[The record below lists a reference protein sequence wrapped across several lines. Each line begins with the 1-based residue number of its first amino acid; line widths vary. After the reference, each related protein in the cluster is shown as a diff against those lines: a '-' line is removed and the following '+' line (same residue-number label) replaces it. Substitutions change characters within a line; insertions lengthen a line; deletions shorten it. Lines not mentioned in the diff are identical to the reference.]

1 MQEHGLQHTD
11 YDGDL
16 HKRKKH
22 GFRQISQAGTIVN
35 RFTYNWFL

>member
-1 MQEHGLQHTD
+1 MD
-11 YDGDL
+11 YSIWITMEIYIKG
-16 HKRKKH
+16 KKH